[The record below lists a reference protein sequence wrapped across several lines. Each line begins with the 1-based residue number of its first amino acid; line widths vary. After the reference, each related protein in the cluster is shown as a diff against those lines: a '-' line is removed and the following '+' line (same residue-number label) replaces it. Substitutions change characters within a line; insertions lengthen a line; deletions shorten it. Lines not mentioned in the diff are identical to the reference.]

1 MDNINFINGKT
12 LEGEQI
18 TFDGFRV
25 ESYAIYDDEEEGLLV
40 DLYFK
45 SGSLVT
51 VFAYA
56 DEESESS
63 EIVDSLL
70 ECEMALKK
78 NPELLVRNYPCEL
91 IGCDS
96 SKNKE
101 YFFDGN
107 SVEYYTR
114 DECADEDLVEL
125 HFASG
130 HVVAVFNELDENL
143 YPGESV
149 ETLVDGCICRYFDDD
164 KYYFNK

>member
-1 MDNINFINGKT
+1 MENINFICGKT

-45 SGSLVT
+45 SGSSVT
-51 VFAYA
+51 VYAYA
-56 DEESESS
+56 DKESESS
-63 EIVDSLL
+63 ETIDSLMI
-70 ECEMALKK
+70 CNDALRT
-78 NPELLVRNYPCEL
+78 NPDLLAKQFPAEF
-91 IGCDS
+91 IGCNS

-101 YFFDGN
+101 YNFDGN

-114 DECADEDLVEL
+114 DESTDEDLVEL

-130 HVVAVFNELDENL
+130 HVVAVFNELDDDL

-149 ETLVDGCICRYFDDD
+149 ETMVDSCICRYF
-164 KYYFNK
+164 KEK

>member
-1 MDNINFINGKT
+1 MENINYINGKT

-25 ESYAIYDDEEEGLLV
+25 ESYTIYDDEEEGLLV

-45 SGSLVT
+45 SGSAVT

-96 SKNKE
+96 LKNKE

-107 SVEYYTR
+107 SVEYYTH

-130 HVVAVFNELDENL
+130 HVVAVFNELDEDL

-149 ETLVDGCICRYFDDD
+149 ETLVDDCICRYFNED
-164 KYYFNK
+164 

>member
-1 MDNINFINGKT
+1 MDNIIYINGKT
-12 LEGEQI
+12 LKDERI

-45 SGSLVT
+45 SGSSVT

-78 NPELLVRNYPCEL
+78 NPALLVKNFPFEL
-91 IGCDS
+91 IICNS

-101 YFFDGN
+101 YNFDGN

-114 DECADEDLVEL
+114 DESADEDLVEL

-149 ETLVDGCICRYFDDD
+149 ESLVDGCICRYLTD
-164 KYYFNK
+164 KD

>member
-1 MDNINFINGKT
+1 MENINYINGKT
-12 LEGEQI
+12 LKDERI

-45 SGSLVT
+45 SGSSVT

-78 NPELLVRNYPCEL
+78 NPDLLARNYPCEL

-96 SKNKE
+96 LKNKE

-107 SVEYYTR
+107 SVEYYTH

-149 ETLVDGCICRYFDDD
+149 ETLVDDCICRYFKED
-164 KYYFNK
+164 

>member
-12 LEGEQI
+12 LEGEHI

-25 ESYAIYDDEEEGLLV
+25 ESYAVYEDEEDGLLV

-51 VFAYA
+51 VYAYA

-78 NPELLVRNYPCEL
+78 NPELLARNYPCEL

-130 HVVAVFNELDENL
+130 NVIEVLSSLDENL

-149 ETLVDGCICRYFDDD
+149 ETLVDDCICRYFKDEEE
-164 KYYFNK
+164 

>member
-45 SGSLVT
+45 SGSSVT

-78 NPELLVRNYPCEL
+78 NPDLLARSYPCEL

-96 SKNKE
+96 LKNKE

-149 ETLVDGCICRYFDDD
+149 ETLVDDCICRYFKED
-164 KYYFNK
+164 

>member
-1 MDNINFINGKT
+1 MENINFINGKT

-25 ESYAIYDDEEEGLLV
+25 ESYAVYEDEEDGLLV

-51 VFAYA
+51 VYAYA

-78 NPELLVRNYPCEL
+78 NPELLVKNYPCEL

-101 YFFDGN
+101 YSFLAI
-107 SVEYYTR
+107 SLEYYQR
-114 DECADEDLVEL
+114 GAFDAEDLVAWPL
-125 HFASG
+125 ASV

-149 ETLVDGCICRYFDDD
+149 ETLVDDCICRYFKED
-164 KYYFNK
+164 

>member
-25 ESYAIYDDEEEGLLV
+25 ESYAVYEDEEDGLLV

-51 VFAYA
+51 VYAYA

-78 NPELLVRNYPCEL
+78 NPELLVKNCPCEL

-96 SKNKE
+96 LKNKE

-114 DECADEDLVEL
+114 DESADEDLVEL

-130 HVVAVFNELDENL
+130 HVVAVFNEIDEDL

-149 ETLVDGCICRYFDDD
+149 ETLVDDCICRYF
-164 KYYFNK
+164 KEKGK

>member
-25 ESYAIYDDEEEGLLV
+25 ESYAIYDDEEERLLV

-45 SGSLVT
+45 SGSSVT

-56 DEESESS
+56 DKESESS

-101 YFFDGN
+101 CFFDGN

-130 HVVAVFNELDENL
+130 HVVAVFNELDEDL

-149 ETLVDGCICRYFDDD
+149 ETLVDSCICRYLTD
-164 KYYFNK
+164 KD

>member
-25 ESYAIYDDEEEGLLV
+25 ESYAVYEDEEDGLLV

-51 VFAYA
+51 VYAYA

-78 NPELLVRNYPCEL
+78 NPELLVKNCPCEL

-96 SKNKE
+96 LKNKE

-149 ETLVDGCICRYFDDD
+149 ETLVHDCICRYFDDD
-164 KYYFNK
+164 K

>member
-25 ESYAIYDDEEEGLLV
+25 ESYAVYEDEEDGLLV

-45 SGSLVT
+45 SGSLAT
-51 VFAYA
+51 VYAYA

-78 NPELLVRNYPCEL
+78 NPELLVKNCPCEL

-96 SKNKE
+96 LKNKE

-114 DECADEDLVEL
+114 DECPDEDLVEL

-149 ETLVDGCICRYFDDD
+149 ETLVDDCICRYFKED
-164 KYYFNK
+164 

>member
-1 MDNINFINGKT
+1 MENINYINGKT
-12 LEGEQI
+12 LKDERI

-45 SGSLVT
+45 SGSAVT

-96 SKNKE
+96 LKNKE

-107 SVEYYTR
+107 SVEYYTH

-130 HVVAVFNELDENL
+130 HVVAVFNELDEDL

-149 ETLVDGCICRYFDDD
+149 ETLVDDCICRYFKED
-164 KYYFNK
+164 

>member
-1 MDNINFINGKT
+1 MENINFINGKT

-25 ESYAIYDDEEEGLLV
+25 ESYAVYEDEEDGLLV

-51 VFAYA
+51 VYAYA

-78 NPELLVRNYPCEL
+78 NPELLVKNCPCEL

-96 SKNKE
+96 LKNKE

-149 ETLVDGCICRYFDDD
+149 ETLVDDCLCRYFKED
-164 KYYFNK
+164 

>member
-1 MDNINFINGKT
+1 MENINFINGKT
-12 LEGEQI
+12 LKGELI

-25 ESYAIYDDEEEGLLV
+25 ESYTVYEDEEDGLLV

-45 SGSLVT
+45 SGTLVT
-51 VFAYA
+51 VYAYA
-56 DEESESS
+56 DDESESS

-70 ECEMALKK
+70 ECEMVLKK
-78 NPELLVRNYPCEL
+78 NPDLLAKNYPFES
-91 IGCDS
+91 IGCVS

-101 YFFDGN
+101 YNFDGN

-125 HFASG
+125 HFGSG

-149 ETLVDGCICRYFDDD
+149 ETLVDSCICRYLTD
-164 KYYFNK
+164 KD

>member
-1 MDNINFINGKT
+1 MENINFINGKT

-40 DLYFK
+40 NLYFK
-45 SGSLVT
+45 SGSSVT
-51 VFAYA
+51 VYAYA

-78 NPELLVRNYPCEL
+78 NPDLLARNYPCEL

-130 HVVAVFNELDENL
+130 RVVAVFNELDEDL

-149 ETLVDGCICRYFDDD
+149 DTLVDGCICRYLTD
-164 KYYFNK
+164 KD

>member
-25 ESYAIYDDEEEGLLV
+25 ESYAVYEDEEDGLLV

-51 VFAYA
+51 VYAYA

-78 NPELLVRNYPCEL
+78 NPELLVKNYPCEL

-96 SKNKE
+96 LKNKE

-114 DECADEDLVEL
+114 DESADEDLVEL

-130 HVVAVFNELDENL
+130 HVVAVFNEIDEDL

-149 ETLVDGCICRYFDDD
+149 ETLVDDCICRYFKED
-164 KYYFNK
+164 

>member
-1 MDNINFINGKT
+1 MENINYINGKT
-12 LEGEQI
+12 LKDERI

-25 ESYAIYDDEEEGLLV
+25 ESYAIYDDEEERLLV

-45 SGSLVT
+45 SGSSVT

-56 DEESESS
+56 DKESESS

-130 HVVAVFNELDENL
+130 HVVAVFNELDEDL

-149 ETLVDGCICRYFDDD
+149 ETLVDSCICRYLTD
-164 KYYFNK
+164 KD

>member
-1 MDNINFINGKT
+1 MENVNYIFGKT
-12 LEGEQI
+12 TDGKPI
-18 TFDGFRV
+18 TLDGFRI

-45 SGSLVT
+45 SGSSVT

-56 DEESESS
+56 DKESESS
-63 EIVDSLL
+63 EIIDSLMV
-70 ECEMALKK
+70 CNDALRT
-78 NPELLVRNYPCEL
+78 NPDLLAKHFPAEF
-91 IGCDS
+91 IGCNS
-96 SKNKE
+96 LKNKE
-101 YFFDGN
+101 YNFDGN

-130 HVVAVFNELDENL
+130 NVIEVLGALDENL

-149 ETLVDGCICRYFDDD
+149 ETLVDDCICRYFQDQ
-164 KYYFNK
+164 N

>member
-1 MDNINFINGKT
+1 MENINFINGKT

-25 ESYAIYDDEEEGLLV
+25 ESYAVYEDEEDGLLV

-51 VFAYA
+51 VYAYA

-78 NPELLVRNYPCEL
+78 NPELLVKNCPCEL

-96 SKNKE
+96 LKNKE

-143 YPGESV
+143 YPGESA
-149 ETLVDGCICRYFDDD
+149 ETLVAHSLCSYL
-164 KYYFNK
+164 KPEQE

>member
-25 ESYAIYDDEEEGLLV
+25 ESYAVYEDEEDGLLV

-51 VFAYA
+51 VYAYA

-78 NPELLVRNYPCEL
+78 NPDLLARNYPCEL

-101 YFFDGN
+101 YNFDGN

-114 DECADEDLVEL
+114 DESADEDLVEL
-125 HFASG
+125 HFASS
-130 HVVAVFNELDENL
+130 HVVAVFNELDEDL

-149 ETLVDGCICRYFDDD
+149 ETLVDSCICRYLTD
-164 KYYFNK
+164 KD

>member
-25 ESYAIYDDEEEGLLV
+25 ESYAVYEDEEDGLLV

-51 VFAYA
+51 VYAYA

-78 NPELLVRNYPCEL
+78 NPDLLARNYPCEL

-114 DECADEDLVEL
+114 DESADEDLVEL
-125 HFASG
+125 HFVSG
-130 HVVAVFNELDENL
+130 HSVKVFNELDENL
-143 YPGESV
+143 YLGESV
-149 ETLVDGCICRYFDDD
+149 ETLVDDCICRHFKED
-164 KYYFNK
+164 

>member
-45 SGSLVT
+45 SGSSVT

-78 NPELLVRNYPCEL
+78 NPALLVKNFPFEL
-91 IGCDS
+91 IICNS

-101 YFFDGN
+101 YNFDGN

-149 ETLVDGCICRYFDDD
+149 ETLVDDCICRYFKED
-164 KYYFNK
+164 

>member
-25 ESYAIYDDEEEGLLV
+25 ESYAVYEDEEDGLLV

-51 VFAYA
+51 VYAYA

-70 ECEMALKK
+70 ECAEALIK
-78 NPELLVRNYPCEL
+78 NPALLVKNFPFEL
-91 IGCDS
+91 IICNS

-101 YFFDGN
+101 YNFDGN

-114 DECADEDLVEL
+114 DESADEDLVEL

-130 HVVAVFNELDENL
+130 HVVAVFNEIDEDL

-149 ETLVDGCICRYFDDD
+149 ETLVDDCICRYFKED
-164 KYYFNK
+164 

>member
-1 MDNINFINGKT
+1 MENINYINGKT
-12 LEGEQI
+12 LKDERI

-45 SGSLVT
+45 SGSSVT

-70 ECEMALKK
+70 ECAKALKK
-78 NPELLVRNYPCEL
+78 NPALLVKNFPFEL
-91 IGCDS
+91 IICNS

-101 YFFDGN
+101 YNFDGN

-114 DECADEDLVEL
+114 DESADEDLVEL
-125 HFASG
+125 HFASS
-130 HVVAVFNELDENL
+130 HVVAVFNELDKDL

-149 ETLVDGCICRYFDDD
+149 ETLVDNCICRYLTEKD
-164 KYYFNK
+164 

>member
-25 ESYAIYDDEEEGLLV
+25 ESYAVYEDEEDGLLV

-51 VFAYA
+51 VYAYA

-78 NPELLVRNYPCEL
+78 NPELLVKNCPCEL

-96 SKNKE
+96 LKNKE

-130 HVVAVFNELDENL
+130 HVVAVFNVLDQIHL
-143 YPGESV
+143 RLIFLI
-149 ETLVDGCICRYFDDD
+149 TLL
-164 KYYFNK
+164 

>member
-1 MDNINFINGKT
+1 MENINFINGKT
-12 LEGEQI
+12 LEGERI

-45 SGSLVT
+45 SGSSVT

-78 NPELLVRNYPCEL
+78 NPDLLARNYPCEL

-149 ETLVDGCICRYFDDD
+149 ETLVDSCICRYFDDD
-164 KYYFNK
+164 K

>member
-1 MDNINFINGKT
+1 MDNINFINGKA

-45 SGSLVT
+45 SGSSVT

-78 NPELLVRNYPCEL
+78 NPELLARNYPCEL

-101 YFFDGN
+101 YCFDGN

-125 HFASG
+125 HFVSG
-130 HVVAVFNELDENL
+130 HSVKVFNELDENL

-149 ETLVDGCICRYFDDD
+149 ETLVDDCICRYFKED
-164 KYYFNK
+164 

>member
-25 ESYAIYDDEEEGLLV
+25 ESYAVYEDEEDGLLV

-45 SGSLVT
+45 SGTLVT
-51 VFAYA
+51 VYAYA
-56 DEESESS
+56 DDESESS

-70 ECEMALKK
+70 ECEMVLKK
-78 NPELLVRNYPCEL
+78 NPDLLAKNYPFESIECV
-91 IGCDS
+91 S

-101 YFFDGN
+101 YNFDGN
-107 SVEYYTR
+107 SVEYYTI
-114 DECADEDLVEL
+114 DEFADEDIVEL
-125 HFASG
+125 HFVSG
-130 HVVAVFNELDENL
+130 HSVKVFNELDEDL

-149 ETLVDGCICRYFDDD
+149 ETLVDNYICRYLTD
-164 KYYFNK
+164 KN